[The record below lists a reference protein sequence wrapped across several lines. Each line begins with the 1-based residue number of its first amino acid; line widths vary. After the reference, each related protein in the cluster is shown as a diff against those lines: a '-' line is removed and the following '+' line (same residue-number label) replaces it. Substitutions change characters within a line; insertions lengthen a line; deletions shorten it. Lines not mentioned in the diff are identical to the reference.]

1 MNCVSESSGEIPECT
16 EDWLCRKAN
25 TPTCCDKKVKVI
37 HGMKLGEGGE
47 TSTCKMVGK
56 VIGPP

>member
-1 MNCVSESSGEIPECT
+1 
-16 EDWLCRKAN
+16 
-25 TPTCCDKKVKVI
+25 VKVI

-56 VIGPP
+56 VVGSP